1 MSESQIFISSNLRC
15 EKNTF
20 EKEILDNS
28 NISEKSTETENEEE
42 NIENLN
48 KPKYCKLSEKIN
60 ETIEKMIENNKKNK
74 RRKIIKDSFTGKTL
88 PKILLKEYINRIII
102 YTEIEKNTLISSL
115 IYIDKIDKKKPIT
128 EFNVHRIFFTAI
140 LISIKYNEDDILKN
154 DYYSK
159 IAGVSL
165 NEINKMEF
173 DFINLLNFNLYI
185 DPCIFEE
192 YKNLI

>member
-60 ETIEKMIENNKKNK
+60 KTIEKMIENNKKNK

-128 EFNVHRIFFTAI
+128 EFNIHRIFFTAI

-154 DYYSK
+154 DYYAK
-159 IAGVSL
+159 IAGVNL

-185 DPCIFEE
+185 DPYIFEE

>member
-60 ETIEKMIENNKKNK
+60 ETIEKMIDNNKKNK

>member
-42 NIENLN
+42 KIENLN

-74 RRKIIKDSFTGKTL
+74 RRKIIKDSFT
-88 PKILLKEYINRIII
+88 
-102 YTEIEKNTLISSL
+102 
-115 IYIDKIDKKKPIT
+115 
-128 EFNVHRIFFTAI
+128 
-140 LISIKYNEDDILKN
+140 
-154 DYYSK
+154 
-159 IAGVSL
+159 
-165 NEINKMEF
+165 
-173 DFINLLNFNLYI
+173 
-185 DPCIFEE
+185 
-192 YKNLI
+192 